1 MRSKG
6 GDNGQHKIN
15 PILVIYHYFLGLQ
28 WKILTLLSNLP
39 IIIIIINIIIDWQLL
54 VFMPS
59 VYGSLGND
67 NIMDILHMLQS
78 WFCRCFDTAR
88 ACHYRNMAMFYS
100 LYSKTG
106 MYYFS
111 ACISHFVWDLWK
123 ELLSNF
129 IGCVWRGPEYGIF
142 FITWLFQIKLYRLKS
157 GCYLNIVAKDGTRW
171 RASN

>member
-111 ACISHFVWDLWK
+111 ACISFHFMWCLLDGFHNSYPLRASASQGL
-123 ELLSNF
+123 ELLN
-129 IGCVWRGPEYGIF
+129 GCGNNKNIDW
-142 FITWLFQIKLYRLKS
+142 WLQLFE
-157 GCYLNIVAKDGTRW
+157 TF
-171 RASN
+171 